1 MYRVRQADSRDVAWR
16 RNTGNCVRGASLVVA
31 PHASRVGLS
40 AFHGE
45 LPEPGSSRLG
55 TEVTLEVTSAL
66 NLVSTTVS
74 GYQKF
79 DS

>member
-1 MYRVRQADSRDVAWR
+1 MADAVP
-16 RNTGNCVRGASLVVA
+16 VVA
-31 PHASRVGLS
+31 LHASRAGLS

-45 LPEPGSSRLG
+45 LRTLSVPGPTRPG

-66 NLVSTTVS
+66 NLASTTVS
-74 GYQKF
+74 GYLKY